1 MPVPQVALVSDDL
14 TGALDAAA
22 PFVAVGKHCVVA
34 TEPAALPAAL
44 AAGAEVVAVSLN
56 SREGTAEEAARRVRA
71 AAGTLAGVPLLFK
84 KMDSRMKGHVACE
97 VRELALARGMR
108 RVVLCPAIPE
118 FGRLVEAGQV
128 IGHGLAEPL
137 PVALDC
143 GVGIAVAVADAR
155 TDADLDRIVAQ
166 GGDALL
172 AGARGLAAAL
182 ARKVTGADGP
192 KLAASRLEPPCTFVI
207 GSQDPITLEQV
218 ARLRQASPAAG
229 WIPAPDGMARVTG
242 PLPDVVILQA
252 VPGTGAEGATVAARL
267 AESVARDFV
276 NGRRTLLFTG
286 GETAAACL
294 RAMGVGV
301 LKLVGEVH
309 PGMPIS
315 LALDF
320 PGALH
325 IVTKSGGFGHPDCLA
340 NLLRDPCNERIG
352 S

>member
-56 SREGTAEEAARRVRA
+56 SREATAKEAARRVREA
-71 AAGTLAGVPLLFK
+71 VGTLAGVPLLFK
-84 KMDSRMKGHVACE
+84 KIDSRMKGHVAQE

-128 IGHGLAEPL
+128 IGHGLAEPV
-137 PVALDC
+137 PVSAEC
-143 GVGIAVAVADAR
+143 GEGIIVAVPEAR

-166 GGDALL
+166 AGNALFV
-172 AGARGLAAAL
+172 GARGLAAAL
-182 ARKVTGADGP
+182 ARREKAAPGP
-192 KLAASRLEPPCTFVI
+192 AAPRLEAPCAFVI
-207 GSQDPITLEQV
+207 GSRDPITGEQV
-218 ARLRQASPAAG
+218 ARLRQALPDAG
-229 WIPAPDGMARVTG
+229 WIAAPDGQAEVVG
-242 PLPDVVILQA
+242 ALPEVVILQA
-252 VPGTGAEGATVAARL
+252 VPGAGADGATVAARL
-267 AESVARDFV
+267 AQSVTGGFLD
-276 NGRRTLLFTG
+276 GRRTVLMTG

-301 LKLVGEVH
+301 LRLVGEVR

-320 PGALH
+320 PGAPH

-340 NLLRDPCNERIG
+340 NLLRDPCNERTG
-352 S
+352 P

>member
-1 MPVPQVALVSDDL
+1 
-14 TGALDAAA
+14 
-22 PFVAVGKHCVVA
+22 
-34 TEPAALPAAL
+34 
-44 AAGAEVVAVSLN
+44 
-56 SREGTAEEAARRVRA
+56 
-71 AAGTLAGVPLLFK
+71 
-84 KMDSRMKGHVACE
+84 MKGHVARR
-97 VRELALARGMR
+97 VRELALARRMR

-128 IGHGLAEPL
+128 IGHGPAEPVQ
-137 PVALDC
+137 VAVDC
-143 GVGIAVAVADAR
+143 GAGIAVAVADAR
-155 TDADLDRIVAQ
+155 TDADLDRIVAR

-182 ARKVTGADGP
+182 ARKVAGTDRPQMAT
-192 KLAASRLEPPCTFVI
+192 SRLEATCTFVI
-207 GSQDPITLEQV
+207 GSQDPITKVQV
-218 ARLRQASPAAG
+218 ARLRQALPAAG
-229 WIPAPDGMARVTG
+229 WIPAPNGMARETG

-267 AESVARDFV
+267 AESIARDFV

-294 RAMGVGV
+294 RAMGVGI

-320 PGALH
+320 PAAPHL
-325 IVTKSGGFGHPDCLA
+325 VTKSGGFGHPDCLA
-340 NLLRDPCNERIG
+340 NLLRDPCNERTG